1 MRQKSSLGLF
11 PCSRRCSRRF
21 RPLVAINSITSLG
34 AFQLQQLRP
43 SFILS
48 VVVFTS
54 ARVCLLLLIQ
64 LVLKFHK
71 PAGLVMLISLSMD
84 CFSFMAGNECYRL
97 PYKSQCNLLPWRR
110 TRRLVGRSSSW
121 DDVIS
126 FIQGRSGARQ
136 AVRWTDTHRG
146 FPVDRPHSP
155 PLSPCAAASCPS
167 SSSSSS
173 FSLFCLVSSHF
184 LLDDLSFCLSHYV
197 NIQIVILQSVDF
209 ILM

>member
-1 MRQKSSLGLF
+1 M
-11 PCSRRCSRRF
+11 F

-34 AFQLQQLRP
+34 AFQLQQL
-43 SFILS
+43 LS

-54 ARVCLLLLIQ
+54 ARICLLLLIQ
-64 LVLKFHK
+64 FMLKFHK
-71 PAGLVMLISLSMD
+71 PARFVMLISLSVD

-97 PYKSQCNLLPWRR
+97 PFKSQCNLLPWRR
-110 TRRLVGRSSSW
+110 TRRSAGRSSSR

-126 FIQGRSGARQ
+126 FIQGRSGARR
-136 AVRWTDTHRG
+136 AVRWTDTHRA

>member
-1 MRQKSSLGLF
+1 MGLF

-21 RPLVAINSITSLG
+21 RPLVAISSITSLG

-64 LVLKFHK
+64 LMLKFHK

-97 PYKSQCNLLPWRR
+97 PYKSQCNLLPWIR
-110 TRRLVGRSSSW
+110 TRRLAGRSSSW

>member
-1 MRQKSSLGLF
+1 MFMDHKSLVFFL
-11 PCSRRCSRRF
+11 PTLRF
-21 RPLVAINSITSLG
+21 AFRNSYI
-34 AFQLQQLRP
+34 
-43 SFILS
+43 
-48 VVVFTS
+48 
-54 ARVCLLLLIQ
+54 
-64 LVLKFHK
+64 
-71 PAGLVMLISLSMD
+71 
-84 CFSFMAGNECYRL
+84 SFMAGNECYRL
-97 PYKSQCNLLPWRR
+97 PYKSNLLPWRR
-110 TRRLVGRSSSW
+110 TGRLAGRCSSW

-126 FIQGRSGARQ
+126 FIQGHSGARR
-136 AVRWTDTHRG
+136 AVRRTDTHRG

-184 LLDDLSFCLSHYV
+184 LLYDLSFCLSHYV